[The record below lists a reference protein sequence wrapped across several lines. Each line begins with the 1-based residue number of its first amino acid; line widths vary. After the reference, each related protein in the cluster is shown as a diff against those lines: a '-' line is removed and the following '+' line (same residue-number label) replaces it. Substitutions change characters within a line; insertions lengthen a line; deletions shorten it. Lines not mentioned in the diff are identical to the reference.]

1 MGVNKKMKEI
11 GFASE
16 VELQEDSS
24 YFVLF
29 VCFVQFVDSFLGSKR
44 TIHEFHETHEVT
56 RNVLNST
63 FEAKPALRSE
73 FFAKLILMPIRRALF
88 V

>member
-29 VCFVQFVDSFLGSKR
+29 VCFVQFVDRSFAG
-44 TIHEFHETHEVT
+44 
-56 RNVLNST
+56 
-63 FEAKPALRSE
+63 
-73 FFAKLILMPIRRALF
+73 
-88 V
+88 